1 MWVWFKLIVRYA
13 KEGPLEHDMHP
24 PGDTDHDEPE
34 DPDKPKQL
42 SFAY

>member
-1 MWVWFKLIVRYA
+1 
-13 KEGPLEHDMHP
+13 LEHDMHP
-24 PGDTDHDEPE
+24 PSDADHDEPE